1 MALFDFDA
9 GRFVVWFRAIRQV
22 RRDFRVHHKCAPRL
36 LRPRKF
42 TEKMQWRK
50 LFDLNPLFAV
60 LSDKLAVRDYV
71 AARVGADVLVPLLW
85 SGDDPNAVPFDT
97 LAPPYIAKSTHAAG
111 HGIYVGR
118 HEDIDVAAARAT
130 MAQWLSHCHGTALCE
145 PGYVP
150 VPHRLIVERFL
161 RAPDGARPLEH
172 LLFVFHGR
180 VRLVQTRVFENDRI
194 RHGAFHDRDWRPVDL
209 YLRTRP
215 LEGGIPR
222 PARFDEMVS
231 IAERLGAGLDHV
243 RVDLYDCHDR
253 VRVGELTLYSW
264 SGHHPTNPRSA
275 DYTLGAAWHIER
287 PALRALWTVATRRY
301 AITV

>member
-1 MALFDFDA
+1 MFDFDA

-22 RRDFRVHHKCAPRL
+22 RREFRVHHKCPPRL

-60 LSDKLAVRDYV
+60 LSDKLAVRDYI
-71 AARVGADVLVPLLW
+71 AARVGPDVLVPMLW
-85 SGDDPNAVPFDT
+85 SGDDPQAIPFDT
-97 LAPPYIAKSTHAAG
+97 LEPPYVIKGTHAAG
-111 HGIYVGR
+111 QGIYVER
-118 HEDIDVAAARAT
+118 REDIHVEGYRAAIAG
-130 MAQWLSHCHGTALCE
+130 WLAHCHGTALCE

-150 VPHRLIVERFL
+150 VPHRIIVERFL
-161 RAPDGARPLEH
+161 AAPDGTRPHEYS
-172 LLFVFHGR
+172 LFVFDGR
-180 VRLVQTRVFENDRI
+180 VRFVQMRVLENNTLRL
-194 RHGAFHDRDWRPVDL
+194 GAFFDRDWRKLDW
-209 YLRTRP
+209 YFHTRP
-215 LEGGIPR
+215 VAGEIPR
-222 PARFDEMVS
+222 PARFDEMVAIS
-231 IAERLGAGLDHV
+231 ERLGVGIDHV

-275 DYTLGAAWHIER
+275 DYALGAAWRIER